1 MTYAVL
7 GRAPGYMSRGYE
19 TMSGEEAPPDISIG
33 RPKDAI
39 VSRATLIASEIVLKV
54 STLPPAERGPATKKL
69 LQDRGIDPVEVAQR
83 IKRLKAKGQTTDQ
96 ATFDAMR
103 VAISNQ
109 ILETGLDLMREAVRQ
124 NRDPR
129 TALSGL
135 GDDTARDVG
144 CTVLGIGGAIG
155 GALFAVFAPQ
165 GASASGSQ
173 AIGAGTGLAAQG
185 MNCNARQRQAES
197 NNAAAAERQA
207 ALNLQAAQVNAQAA
221 AAQAANMN
229 KYLIAGGIGVVVI
242 LGAIVAL
249 R

>member
-19 TMSGEEAPPDISIG
+19 SMGGDADLGISIG
-33 RPKDAI
+33 RPKDPI
-39 VSRATLIASEIVLKV
+39 VSRATLIASEIILEV
-54 STLPPAERGPATKKL
+54 SKLPPSARGAATKRL
-69 LQDRGIDPVEVAQR
+69 LQERGIDPKEVAQR
-83 IKRLKAKGQTTDQ
+83 IKRLQAKGQNTDQ

-109 ILETGLDLMREAVRQ
+109 ILETGIDLMREAIRQ
-124 NRDPR
+124 GRNPR
-129 TALSGL
+129 EALSGL

-155 GALFAVFAPQ
+155 GALFAAFAPAGSSQ
-165 GASASGSQ
+165 SGTQ

-185 MNCNARQRQAES
+185 LNCNARQQQAEAS
-197 NNAAAAERQA
+197 NAAAAERQA

-249 R
+249 K